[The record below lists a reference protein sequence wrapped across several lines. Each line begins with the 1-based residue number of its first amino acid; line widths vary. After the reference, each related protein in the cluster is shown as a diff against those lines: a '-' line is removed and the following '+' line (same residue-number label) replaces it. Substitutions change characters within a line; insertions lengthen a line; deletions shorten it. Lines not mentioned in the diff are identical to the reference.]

1 MKDVFE
7 SYCLLALTEIV
18 GVDGATSEEMEDER
32 GKGDQGW
39 KLGHQRLRHTW
50 KRRGSRRETRN
61 NSQRRG
67 RQKPSCFSI
76 SYLPFSQVKDW
87 VEHRIWSVG
96 KEKNLFD
103 YMPGRNGAGGR

>member
-18 GVDGATSEEMEDER
+18 GVDGTASEEMEDER

-50 KRRGSRRETRN
+50 KRRGQQERN
-61 NSQRRG
+61 
-67 RQKPSCFSI
+67 QKQQPEKGKTKTELFFYFI
-76 SYLPFSQVKDW
+76 SSFLTG
-87 VEHRIWSVG
+87 EG
-96 KEKNLFD
+96 L
-103 YMPGRNGAGGR
+103 GGTSHLVSWEGEESL